1 MTGKYIYKITN
12 INNGY
17 CYIGQSVQPNTRWR
31 QHQRN
36 KYSAIGKAIQKD
48 GVNSFIFEII
58 EFAEN
63 YTERENYWIDYY
75 NSINKGYNQN
85 YANYIPLVM
94 EHKLLDENTVRN
106 IEQDL
111 LTGLVYEDIMKKY
124 GCASESITKINRG
137 EHFYSI
143 SDKEYPLVQR
153 ANQEKYNIDIINLI
167 ITDLKYTELTFVE
180 IGQKYNITNADR
192 ISRINLGKQAK
203 APKDIHY
210 PIRVP
215 RFHSTKLTLKQVWE
229 IEQLL
234 LNTNETYTAL
244 GRKYK
249 VSYRTIKSIDQGT
262 CKGSYVMN
270 FIYPLRETCN
280 D

>member
-12 INNGY
+12 IRNGY
-17 CYIGQSVQPNTRWR
+17 CYIGQSVHPNTRWK

-36 KYSAIGKAIQKD
+36 KYSDIGKAIQQE
-48 GVNSFIFEII
+48 GVLNFTFEII

-75 NSINKGYNQN
+75 NSIEKGYNQN
-85 YANYIPLVM
+85 YASYMPLIM
-94 EHKLLDENTVRN
+94 ERKLLTESIVRD
-106 IEQDL
+106 IESDL
-111 LTGLVYEDIMKKY
+111 LNGVVYERIMQKY

-143 SDKEYPLVQR
+143 KDRKYPLVQR
-153 ANQEKYNIDIINLI
+153 ANQEKYDLDIINLI
-167 ITDLKYTELTFVE
+167 IADLKYTEFTFAE
-180 IGQKYNITNADR
+180 IAKKYHITNIDR
-192 ISRINLGKQAK
+192 ISRINLGKQSQ

-210 PIRVP
+210 PVRVP
-215 RFHSTKLTLKQVWE
+215 RFHSTKLNLNQIWE

-234 LNTNETYTAL
+234 LNTTESYSSI
-244 GRKYK
+244 GRKYG
-249 VSYRTIKSIDQGT
+249 VRYRTIKSIDNGT